1 MNDKITISV
10 NFPTDKDGTVGRECL
25 ECKKYFKIKPGTGLP
40 TDYCHCPYC
49 DYEGKS
55 DTFLTQDQIT
65 YAESIAYK
73 KVYQQIIKPTLIK
86 LTDSFKELES
96 STRNSLIKIKVT
108 TNESGF
114 DFPTKY
120 YTEKELET
128 VVICDNCG
136 LEFAIYGVFSRCPD
150 CKEFNAFLM
159 FEKSLE
165 TTQKLLLILL
175 KPDLATDIKEQTYGF
190 ILSSSIAAFDGLGK
204 ELRLRNPNI
213 YPPAPKNLFQN
224 ITLLDQKLNNLISTK
239 HSNFR
244 LLLKL
249 FQVRHLYEHNMGV
262 IDNDFITKL
271 PEYSEN
277 LGMKYILTQNEL
289 NNFIVWMRELGE
301 IIKEH
306 FNQNKNTI

>member
-1 MNDKITISV
+1 MNDEITISI
-10 NFPTDKDGTVGRECL
+10 NFPPDKDGMVGRECL
-25 ECKKYFKIKPGTGLP
+25 KCKKYFKIKPGTGLP

-55 DTFLTQDQIT
+55 DTFLTQAQIK

-73 KVYQQIIKPTLIK
+73 KVYQQFIKPSLDK
-86 LTDSFKELES
+86 LTDSFKELER

-108 TNESGF
+108 TTESGF
-114 DFPTKY
+114 YFPTKY

-128 VVICDNCG
+128 TVICDNCG

-165 TTQKLLLILL
+165 TTQKLLSVLL
-175 KPDLATDIKEQTYGF
+175 KPDVAIDIKEHTYGF

-213 YPPAPKNLFQN
+213 YPPDPKNLFQN
-224 ITLLDQKLNNLISTK
+224 INLLDQKLNNLISSK
-239 HSNFR
+239 HSNFKE
-244 LLLKL
+244 LLKL

-262 IDNDFITKL
+262 IDNDFITKI
-271 PEYSEN
+271 PEYSKN
-277 LGMKYILTQNEL
+277 LGMKYILTQDEL
-289 NNFIVWMRELGE
+289 NNFIVLMIELGD
-301 IIKEH
+301 IMKEH
-306 FNQNKNTI
+306 FNQNK

>member
-10 NFPTDKDGTVGRECL
+10 NFPADKDGMIGRECF

-49 DYEGKS
+49 DYKGKS
-55 DTFLTQDQIT
+55 DTFLTQDQIK
-65 YAESIAYK
+65 YVESIAYQ
-73 KVYQQIIKPTLIK
+73 KVYQQFIKPSIRK
-86 LTDSFKELES
+86 LTDSFKDLER

-108 TNESGF
+108 TKESGF
-114 DFPTKY
+114 YFPTKY

-128 VVICDNCG
+128 TVICDNCG

-165 TTQKLLLILL
+165 TTQKLLSVLL
-175 KPDLATDIKEQTYGF
+175 KPDVATDIKEQTYGF

-213 YPPAPKNLFQN
+213 YPPEPKNLFQN
-224 ITLLDQKLNNLISTK
+224 IALLDQKLNNLISSK
-239 HSNFR
+239 HSNFK

-262 IDNDFITKL
+262 IDNDFITKM
-271 PEYSEN
+271 PEYSKN
-277 LGMKYILTQNEL
+277 LGMKYILTKDEL
-289 NNFIVWMRELGE
+289 NNFIVLMRELGD
-301 IIKEH
+301 IMKVH
-306 FNQNKNTI
+306 FNQN